1 MKNVSQYDQE
11 MLQSHTIYLPTA
23 PEKRAEE
30 RQQKDYKTKAS
41 SPLSPSGMIVNLERS
56 QSTAYQNMIVT

>member
-1 MKNVSQYDQE
+1 MKVEIYYIALKTTVIKGGQNMKNVSQYDQE

-30 RQQKDYKTKAS
+30 QQQKD
-41 SPLSPSGMIVNLERS
+41 
-56 QSTAYQNMIVT
+56 